1 MKQITQLLRRRVA
14 FIGFFAGIIETF
26 VNKFNNIIH

>member
-1 MKQITQLLRRRVA
+1 MKQFKQLLRRRVA

-26 VNKFNNIIH
+26 VNKFNIITH